1 MRHVATSLRD
11 ERLQRVGRHVHWPS
25 VRGLAWMLGVVMLL
39 VAAAGAGAADD
50 TRTAFRPCIDPGNLP
65 FANDK
70 GEGFENRIADLFARK
85 LGVPVQSYAFPQR
98 MNFIRN
104 TLRYRLPGED
114 YRCDIVMGVPAKYE
128 QVWATAP
135 YYRSTYALVYRKGTG
150 LDGVKSGDDLFALP
164 AVVRNKLKIGIY
176 DRSPASVWL
185 TRHGMESQARPFPML
200 SPDPDQYP
208 GQIID
213 RDLAHGTIDAAVVW
227 GPIAGYYAK
236 RVRDAELVVIP
247 LRSEP
252 GVKFDYEIAMG
263 VRRGENEWKATV
275 DKLITENQ
283 AAITAILHEYGVP
296 LVDARGDPMP

>member
-11 ERLQRVGRHVHWPS
+11 ERLTRVGRHVRWPS
-25 VRGLAWMLGVVMLL
+25 TRGLAWMLGVVMLL
-39 VAAAGAGAADD
+39 VAAAGAGAADNKP
-50 TRTAFRPCIDPGNLP
+50 TAFRPCIDPGNLP

-70 GEGFENRIADLFARK
+70 GEGFENRIADLFASK

-164 AVVRNKLKIGIY
+164 GAVRNKLKIGIY

-213 RDLAHGTIDAAVVW
+213 RDLAHGTIDAAIVW

-263 VRRGENEWKATV
+263 VRRGESEWKATV

-283 AAITAILHEYGVP
+283 AAITTILHEYGVP